1 MIKCTVITAA
11 GRKTDIFEETK
22 TPKDILEYFDVD
34 YSVATNSLDG
44 VRLDTAGM
52 NRSLRDLGIT
62 KDCRL
67 SSIVKIDNAAK
78 VVVTGSA
85 AIVTS
90 DVKLDDWKRIAKMQ
104 PEALALVD
112 DETDEV
118 LFRVVAGEGPGS
130 INENGV
136 CFGTATNNDGKA
148 TVTILIRPEVEDKVQ
163 LVKDEIGRALLDLN
177 ALEAEV
183 PTILLEIDKME
194 QQINDNFVVM

>member
-85 AIVTS
+85 AVVTS

-112 DETDEV
+112 DESDEV
-118 LFRVVAGEGPGS
+118 LFRVVVSEGPGS

-136 CFGTATNNDGKA
+136 CFGTAVNGEGKA

-183 PTILLEIDKME
+183 PDILKEIDEME
-194 QQINDNFVVM
+194 KQIDDNFVVM

>member
-11 GRKTDIFEETK
+11 GRKTDIFEDTK

-118 LFRVVAGEGPGS
+118 LFRVVVGEGPGS

-183 PTILLEIDKME
+183 PTILQEIDKME
-194 QQINDNFVVM
+194 KEINDNFVVM